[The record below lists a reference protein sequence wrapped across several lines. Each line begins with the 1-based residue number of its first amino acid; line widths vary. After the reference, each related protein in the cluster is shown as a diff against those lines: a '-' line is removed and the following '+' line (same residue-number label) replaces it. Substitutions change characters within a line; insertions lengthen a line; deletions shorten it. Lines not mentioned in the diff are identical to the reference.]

1 MEKRSIRIWWIVGS
15 VVMFAGMFAALFV
28 SFETG
33 SGRFLN
39 GKTGT
44 SVALLAVGL
53 SVAGIGIILQL
64 VAWIGALFNTSGLE
78 EKTWFKLLL
87 WLGIVGI
94 VTSPIVVGGL
104 LWWSL
109 MLAYL
114 VGGPDGRALQPQVG
128 PATGTRASEPKV
140 A

>member
-1 MEKRSIRIWWIVGS
+1 MAKRSIRIWWIVGS

-39 GKTGT
+39 GKTGA
-44 SVALLAVGL
+44 SVALLAVAL
-53 SVAGIGIILQL
+53 SIAGSGVILQL
-64 VAWIGALFNTSGLE
+64 VAWIGALFNTRVLE

-114 VGGPDGRALQPQVG
+114 VGGPDGKAVQPQVG
-128 PATGTRASEPKV
+128 PATEARASESKV